1 MSEPTIDFAKER
13 IPDGEFLD
21 RLKSVQRRLQQEELS
36 VGLAYATEHMP
47 GDVQYLTGYDPH
59 LENVALLVLP
69 NHLVV
74 LGGAEGE
81 KMFEDTGRAGLWRN
95 LSLFEIPFQDYG
107 GMRFYT
113 LAEILHEF
121 LGQLPAEIGL
131 LSASNVLSQEIVDMA
146 QMAGVSGQV
155 RLRAVSHIMADARY
169 RKSPT
174 ELRMF
179 RIASRIATEA
189 MRAML
194 ATVAPGKRELEVA
207 AAGDAACKKL
217 GAYGY
222 GFDTMVCSGPRID
235 TIIGRAT
242 NRVVQLGDLVMLG
255 VSPRFEGYT
264 STLGRTTV
272 AGGATAEQAAF
283 LDHGIHAH
291 GLAITQL
298 VAGKPAREVDLAAR
312 RYLTSVGL
320 GKYHTYGVGH
330 GIGFTECLEEKTAT
344 QSSDYDLPTG
354 IAMMIDVGLFGHPH
368 FYGARHEDPFL
379 ISHDGKTERLT
390 DLPMKVYS

>member
-1 MSEPTIDFAKER
+1 ME
-13 IPDGEFLD
+13 
-21 RLKSVQRRLQQEELS
+21 KSASLTVSFSNAFRGVQRRLQQEGLT

-59 LENVALLVLP
+59 IENVALLVLP
-69 NHLVV
+69 DHLVV

-81 KMFEDTGRAGLWRN
+81 KMFEDMGRAGVWRN

-107 GMRFYT
+107 GLRFHT

-131 LSASNVLSQEIVDMA
+131 LSAPNVLSQEIVAMA
-146 QMAGVSGQV
+146 QKAGETGRFGCAMSATSW
-155 RLRAVSHIMADARY
+155 RRRAITRVPA
-169 RKSPT
+169 
-174 ELRMF
+174 ELQMF
-179 RIASRIATEA
+179 RTASRIATEA

-194 ATVAPGKRELEVA
+194 ATVAPGIRELEVA
-207 AAGDAACKKL
+207 AAGDAVCKRL

-222 GFDTMVCSGPRID
+222 GFDTMVCSGPRIN
-235 TIIGRAT
+235 TIIGRST
-242 NRVVQLGDLVMLG
+242 NRVIQQGDLVMLG

-264 STLGRTTV
+264 SAMGRTVV

-291 GLAITQL
+291 ELAITQL
-298 VAGKPAREVDLAAR
+298 IAGKPARDVDLAAR
-312 RYLTSVGL
+312 RYLNSVGL
-320 GKYHTYGVGH
+320 GQYHTYGVGH

-344 QSSDYDLPTG
+344 Q
-354 IAMMIDVGLFGHPH
+354 
-368 FYGARHEDPFL
+368 EQ
-379 ISHDGKTERLT
+379 RL
-390 DLPMKVYS
+390 